1 MSKDTVNDYSATA
14 GNNTDIDG
22 VNIAEN
28 CSPANINNAL
38 RSLMEDIADVIA
50 GNVRATNW
58 HTTSL
63 NVSGTATIGTISLT
77 TASATTLTISGNG
90 TIGGTFGVTGAA
102 TLSSTLAVTG
112 AITGSSTITG
122 DAFIPTDSAAPTN
135 GVYLPAANSVGLA
148 TASTERFRISADGA
162 WGLAGANYGTS
173 GYVLTSNGSGSAPT
187 WQSAATS
194 YNPSADV
201 TAPGYRISLPV
212 NSSAATII
220 FQSGTATTGGGG
232 SVAVT
237 FPTAFSSAPYVI
249 ATAIP
254 GSQNNV
260 LANAV
265 TPTTTAVTLWAFDT
279 GGSTYPSM
287 VIHWM
292 AMGPA

>member
-28 CSPANINNAL
+28 CSPANINNAI

-58 HTTSL
+58 YTTSL
-63 NVSGTATIGTISLT
+63 NVSGTATIGTLSLT

-122 DAFIPTDSAAPTN
+122 DSFIPTDSTAPAN
-135 GVYLPAANSVGLA
+135 GMFLPAANAVGFA

-162 WGLAGANYGTS
+162 LGIGGATYGTS
-173 GYVLTSNGSGSAPT
+173 GQVLTSAGSGAPPT
-187 WQSAATS
+187 WGTVTS

-212 NSSAATII
+212 NSAAATMMM
-220 FQSGTATTGGGG
+220 QAGTATTGGGG
-232 SVAVT
+232 TVAVT
-237 FPTAFSSAPYVI
+237 FGTAFSAVPYV
-249 ATAIP
+249 TAMFVGTSDP
-254 GSQNNV
+254 TFANGS
-260 LANAV
+260 AA
-265 TPTTTAVTLWAFDT
+265 TTTGVTLRAYDS
-279 GGSTYPSM
+279 GGNLQAG
-287 VIHWM
+287 VDVQWI
-292 AMGPA
+292 AIGPA